1 MSVRTAIL
9 PLIKRKEK
17 MKQIEHSLKFITEL
31 DENDPTAKRLLS
43 LSKEGQIAMLE
54 GMLKQIIVPK
64 LKPILDEVNA
74 NNSFALLKVV
84 A

>member
-1 MSVRTAIL
+1 MSVRTAII

>member
-1 MSVRTAIL
+1 MSVKTAII

-43 LSKEGQIAMLE
+43 LPKEMQIAMLE
-54 GMLKQIIVPK
+54 GMLKSLLGPA
-64 LKPILDEVNA
+64 LKPAIDELNE
-74 NNSFALLKVV
+74 NNSYATLKVV
-84 A
+84 L

>member
-1 MSVRTAIL
+1 
-9 PLIKRKEK
+9 

-43 LSKEGQIAMLE
+43 LPKQSQIAMLE
-54 GMLKQIIVPK
+54 GMLKQIIAPK

-74 NNSFALLKVV
+74 NNSFALLRVV
-84 A
+84 E

>member
-1 MSVRTAIL
+1 MSVRTDII

-43 LSKEGQIAMLE
+43 LSKESQIAMLE
-54 GMLKQIIVPK
+54 GMLKTIIVPK

-84 A
+84 E